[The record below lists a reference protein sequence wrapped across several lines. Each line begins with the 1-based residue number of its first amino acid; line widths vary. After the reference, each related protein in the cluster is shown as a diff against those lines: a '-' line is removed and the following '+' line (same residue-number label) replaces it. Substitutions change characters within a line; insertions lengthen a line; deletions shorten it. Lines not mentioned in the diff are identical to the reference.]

1 MFTKKAP
8 PVRTTD
14 PVLLKKKAIEFLN
27 KNYNKYKYDPER
39 SQKIPP
45 TFYILSKLSNN
56 YMIKNT
62 VIPTPEDNIEEKDH
76 EYIFIRQ
83 SFTDTTGKKIVTKT
97 IKKLFKEYNKFV
109 FFNNAPIWFKV
120 SPFGTNASDVIL
132 GGKRKTKQKV
142 SKRKTR
148 RQ

>member
-14 PVLLKKKAIEFLN
+14 PVLLKTKAIEFLN

-56 YMIKNT
+56 SSA
-62 VIPTPEDNIEEKDH
+62 PLCLE
-76 EYIFIRQ
+76 
-83 SFTDTTGKKIVTKT
+83 
-97 IKKLFKEYNKFV
+97 KLFV
-109 FFNNAPIWFKV
+109 C
-120 SPFGTNASDVIL
+120 
-132 GGKRKTKQKV
+132 Q
-142 SKRKTR
+142 
-148 RQ
+148 